1 MADTSAYGPTLP
13 ERDNRRQVLIMFLV
27 TLVIAGYMVAWAIG
41 TQPII
46 GDEARHFRRAMN
58 CYDMPLTQM
67 RVTHDPAYP
76 FEEQGA
82 VLYWDACLWHL
93 GLAMLWKILGNP
105 SMLAAQLYHSLYFV
119 AMALAVY
126 LAGRELYGHRGG
138 LWAWA
143 LVVTTPMNLLFG
155 MAFYM
160 EIPVMAFTALAVFL
174 LIHGR
179 PILFGGALA
188 GMFLTKSTSGFVLI
202 PPLLCVALL
211 TMDTTWHERIARAT
225 GTGFTAL
232 RNLVSL
238 TMSGNWKRRILRT
251 AAAAAV
257 AGVIVLPDLIW
268 RKIHFEHPV
277 MFRQTSVPAT
287 EIPAAVHSDLA
298 RMPEPQQSAVPL
310 SIFNP
315 LTVLRMFG
323 VSGVVAVV
331 LAVIMALDGAARAAW
346 DSLRNLRSGGLLAAV
361 LRVPDTYPIHALI
374 FGLPLLVYLVA
385 YAVMMRK
392 AYDVRYLQP
401 ITLFAS
407 LMAAGWLIR
416 EPLVVVYRLH
426 RWLGR
431 LVVIGLAAAMIA
443 QLIAVPPMIRR
454 HRMLPEEIRTAYEWI
469 RTDTA
474 PESRFFYLEENLT
487 TLTGRPIY
495 WAAALPRYLFN
506 SKEQRQ
512 MDVLSALKID
522 YIAIHPTRRD
532 AGVGKLIE
540 PSNYPIPWIESLA
553 DRPYLSLV
561 YPENFDG
568 NIKGKFLIYHIERDK
583 IPREWKTAEAVRRLD
598 RQ

>member
-1 MADTSAYGPTLP
+1 VC
-13 ERDNRRQVLIMFLV
+13 DNRRQVLVIFLV
-27 TLVIAGYMVAWAIG
+27 TVAIAVYMSAWAIG

-46 GDEARHFRRAMN
+46 GDEARHFRRATN
-58 CYDMPLTQM
+58 YSDAPLGKM
-67 RVTHDPAYP
+67 RVTHDPAYLP
-76 FEEQGA
+76 QEQGA

-93 GLAMLWKILGNP
+93 GLALLWKAVGSP
-105 SMLAAQLYHSLYFV
+105 SMLAAQLYHSLYFLV
-119 AMALAVY
+119 MALAVY
-126 LAGRELYGHRGG
+126 MAGRELYGHRGG

-174 LIHGR
+174 LIQGR

-188 GMFLTKSTSGFVLI
+188 GMFLTKSTSGFALI
-202 PPLLCVALL
+202 PPLLCAALL
-211 TMDTTWHERIARAT
+211 AMDTTWHERIARAA
-225 GTGFTAL
+225 GTGLTAL
-232 RNLVSL
+232 RGLVSL
-238 TMSGNWKRRILRT
+238 TLSGNWQRRILRT
-251 AAAAAV
+251 VTAAAV
-257 AGVIVLPDLIW
+257 AAILLLPDMAW
-268 RKIHFEHPV
+268 RRANFDQPV
-277 MFRQTSVPAT
+277 MFRQTAISV
-287 EIPAAVHSDLA
+287 EVIPSAVRTDLA
-298 RMPEPQQSAVPL
+298 HMPKPEQSGVPL

-315 LTVLRMFG
+315 ITVLKMFG
-323 VSGVVAVV
+323 ASGVVAVV
-331 LAVIMALDGAARAAW
+331 LAVIMALDGAAQAVW
-346 DSLRNLRSGGLLAAV
+346 DSLRNLRSGGLLGAI
-361 LRVPDTYPIHALI
+361 LQVPDAYPIHALI

-385 YAVMMRK
+385 YAVLLK
-392 AYDVRYLQP
+392 GAYDVRYLQP

-416 EPLVVVYRLH
+416 EPLAVVYRLH

-431 LVVIGLAAAMIA
+431 LVVAGLVAAMIA
-443 QLIAVPPMIRR
+443 QLIAVPPMVRE
-454 HRMLPEEIRTAYEWI
+454 HRVLPEETRAAYQWI
-469 RTDTA
+469 RTETA

-506 SKEQRQ
+506 SEEQRQ
-512 MDVLSALKID
+512 MAVLSALKID

-553 DRPYLSLV
+553 ERPYLSLV

-568 NIKGKFLIYHIERDK
+568 NIKDKFLIYHIKRDK
-583 IPREWKTAEAVRRLD
+583 IPREWKMAEAVRRLGS
-598 RQ
+598 Q